1 MDDAPARIKQGP
13 LTGRRVGLLAGLEFS
28 DFQAYYLNL
37 YLSELGARVC
47 NLVIGWPEVGWKMT
61 RPATSDT
68 VQGTFGLRLDPIP
81 TMAHGDRYTTRV
93 FRDQAQLSADS
104 AADLDALIVL
114 GGHSADVLRVDPV
127 VTGFAAAAYREG
139 IPVGALECG
148 QMVLMSAGI
157 IAGQRVTGYRV
168 VRPFLARLGAFVDEP
183 VVVDG
188 NLITARDSDATPW
201 FVRALARW
209 LQPDWDDPT
218 VGLLDGKRILIVA
231 GQDFEDVELCVPA
244 MEFDQRGAQVILGTF
259 PAPAVSRPPM
269 LGLDVVMGNFGMSVP
284 FQELD
289 DSRYPIVPLADLGLD
304 DFDAVMIPG
313 AFCPWNCLDEGSP
326 VELCRRAADAG
337 KVVAAICHGPLVL
350 AAADLVDG
358 RRIAGF
364 TACRDD
370 VITMGARY
378 DFAWPA
384 MIDGNIVTGRVPDDV
399 PEFVDAI
406 TDSLS
411 GSHLLAAAASTQP
424 ALPT

>member
-1 MDDAPARIKQGP
+1 MADAPARIKQGP
-13 LTGRRVGLLAGLEFS
+13 LSGKRVGLLAGPEFS

-81 TMAHGDRYTTRV
+81 TMAHGDRYTTLV
-93 FRDQAQLSADS
+93 FRDQAQLSADFVGE
-104 AADLDALIVL
+104 LDALIVL
-114 GGHSADVLRVDPV
+114 GGHSADVLRVDPA
-127 VTGFAAAAYREG
+127 VTGFVSSAYRDG
-139 IPVGALECG
+139 VLVGALECG
-148 QMVLMSAGI
+148 QMVLMSAGVI
-157 IAGQRVTGYRV
+157 DGQRVTGYRV
-168 VRPFLARLGAFVDEP
+168 VRPFLSRLGTFVDAP

-188 NLITARDSDATPW
+188 NLITARDSDATPR
-201 FVRALARW
+201 FARAIALVPARLGRSDRRPAGRQAHPDRGRPGLRGRGTVRAGDGVRPARRAS
-209 LQPDWDDPT
+209 DP
-218 VGLLDGKRILIVA
+218 R
-231 GQDFEDVELCVPA
+231 P
-244 MEFDQRGAQVILGTF
+244 
-259 PAPAVSRPPM
+259 SRRRWCRARRCW
-269 LGLDVVMGNFGMSVP
+269 GWTWSGNFGMSVP

-289 DSRYPIVPLADLGLD
+289 DCATPALTDLGLG

-313 AFCPWNCLDEGSP
+313 AFCPWNCLDDGSP
-326 VELCRRAADAG
+326 VELCWRAAAAG

-406 TDSLS
+406 TDALS
-411 GSHLLAAAASTQP
+411 GSRLLQAATPAFAEVARAAP
-424 ALPT
+424 